1 MNKSLQYLLI
11 SFGVLFL
18 LYLINESQQTKYKSS
33 IESIFDVDE
42 NDIDKIS
49 LKDSNGD
56 TLTLIKSDTLWSI
69 FNHDSLVIKDRQID
83 QFWEKVIG
91 GKYDMLISKNPSKW
105 TKFGVADSSGKRLSL
120 YKDNNQIVSVIFSN
134 KGQDYSHNFYRT
146 VGEDEVYRTSENI
159 FYMLNTRPTY
169 WGDKPKIESSDS
181 TKVN

>member
-69 FNHDSLVIKDRQID
+69 FNHDSLV
-83 QFWEKVIG
+83 
-91 GKYDMLISKNPSKW
+91 
-105 TKFGVADSSGKRLSL
+105 
-120 YKDNNQIVSVIFSN
+120 
-134 KGQDYSHNFYRT
+134 
-146 VGEDEVYRTSENI
+146 
-159 FYMLNTRPTY
+159 
-169 WGDKPKIESSDS
+169 
-181 TKVN
+181 VNMIC

>member
-11 SFGVLFL
+11 SFGVLLL
-18 LYLINESQQTKYKSS
+18 LYIFNESQQSKYVSS
-33 IESIFDVDE
+33 IEYIFEVNK
-42 NDIDKIS
+42 NDIDKIV
-49 LKDSNGD
+49 LKDSSGD
-56 TLTLIKSDTLWSI
+56 SLSLIKSDTSWSI
-69 FNHDSLVIKDRQID
+69 VNHDSLTIKDRQID

-105 TKFGVADSSGKRLSL
+105 TKFGVDDSSGKRLSL

-134 KGQDYSHNFYRT
+134 KGQDYAHNFYRT

-169 WGDKPKIESSDS
+169 WGNKPKIESSDS

>member
-49 LKDSNGD
+49 LKDSKGD

-91 GKYDMLISKNPSKW
+91 GKYDMLISKIQ
-105 TKFGVADSSGKRLSL
+105 VSGQNLVL
-120 YKDNNQIVSVIFSN
+120 MIHPEKD
-134 KGQDYSHNFYRT
+134 
-146 VGEDEVYRTSENI
+146 
-159 FYMLNTRPTY
+159 
-169 WGDKPKIESSDS
+169 
-181 TKVN
+181 

>member
-1 MNKSLQYLLI
+1 M
-11 SFGVLFL
+11 
-18 LYLINESQQTKYKSS
+18 
-33 IESIFDVDE
+33 
-42 NDIDKIS
+42 
-49 LKDSNGD
+49 
-56 TLTLIKSDTLWSI
+56 
-69 FNHDSLVIKDRQID
+69 IKDRQID

-105 TKFGVADSSGKRLSL
+105 TKFGVDDSSGKRLSL
-120 YKDNNQIVSVIFSN
+120 YKDNSQIVSVVFSN

-169 WGDKPKIESSDS
+169 WGNKPKIESSDS